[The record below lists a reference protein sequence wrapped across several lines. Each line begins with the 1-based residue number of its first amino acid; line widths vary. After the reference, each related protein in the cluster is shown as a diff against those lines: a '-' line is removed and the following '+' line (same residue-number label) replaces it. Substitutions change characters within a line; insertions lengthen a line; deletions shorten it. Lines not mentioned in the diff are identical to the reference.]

1 MAESFPGLIFRTAEL
16 KEEFCDS
23 ANTDPRVRSLAF
35 ELAFVAAQ
43 HNFVLEITQISRTR
57 QSQIKIY
64 GDDRPSGHRE
74 QPARAIDFSVN
85 KLTKESIDIL
95 LNHFTKYL
103 KRGQYYSLI
112 NHDVGFGR
120 HLHLQVPHA
129 NYNICQSPV

>member
-1 MAESFPGLIFRTAEL
+1 MTQAFPGLIFRNDGL
-16 KEEFCDS
+16 REEFCDITK
-23 ANTDPRVRSLAF
+23 TDPRVRSLAF

-43 HNFVLEITQISRTR
+43 HNFILEITQISRTR

-112 NHDVGFGR
+112 YHDMGFGC